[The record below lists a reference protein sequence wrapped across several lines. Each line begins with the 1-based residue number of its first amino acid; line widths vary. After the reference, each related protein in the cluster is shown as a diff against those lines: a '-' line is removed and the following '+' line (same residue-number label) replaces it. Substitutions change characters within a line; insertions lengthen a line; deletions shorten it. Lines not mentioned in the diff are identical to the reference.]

1 MPLYEF
7 QCPDCK
13 ELFEE
18 LVGLHDA
25 KAPACP
31 KCGGKNARRALSLTA
46 PSRPAAQG
54 GLSPMP
60 AAPGGCGGSGGFS

>member
-7 QCPDCK
+7 HCPDCK

-31 KCGGKNARRALSLTA
+31 KCGGENARRALSLTA

-54 GLSPMP
+54 LSPMP
-60 AAPGGCGGSGGFS
+60 AAQSGCGGSGGFS